1 MKNVFILVAAL
12 ALSACGTTPTSIVE
26 APTSARPLPPD
37 QSAPANGAIFQA
49 ASYRPLFEDRR
60 ARHVGDIMTIRIVE
74 NTSANKAG
82 ASSGNKT
89 GSAEFTVPAPVT
101 AKFGGS
107 GAVALESDI
116 NYTDADKQSASNV
129 FNGTLSVTVTEV
141 LANGNLIVAGEKQ
154 VSLNKGVEF
163 IRFSGMVNPDNIN
176 GNTVLSTQVAD
187 ARIEYRTNSRL
198 DRAEV
203 MSMASRF
210 FLSLLPF

>member
-1 MKNVFILVAAL
+1 MKNVFILAAAL
-12 ALSACGTTPTSIVE
+12 ALSACGTTPTSIVDT
-26 APTSARPLPPD
+26 PTSARPLPPD

-82 ASSGNKT
+82 ASSGNKA
-89 GSAEFTVPAPVT
+89 GSAQFTVPGPIQ
-101 AKFGGS
+101 AKIG
-107 GAVALESDI
+107 GAVSLESGID
-116 NYTDADKQSASNV
+116 YSDADKQSASNV

>member
-1 MKNVFILVAAL
+1 MKNVFILAAAL
-12 ALSACGTTPTSIVE
+12 VLSACGTTPTSIVDT
-26 APTSARPLPPD
+26 PTSARPLPPD

-82 ASSGNKT
+82 ASSGNKA
-89 GSAEFTVPAPVT
+89 GSAQFTVPGPIQ
-101 AKFGGS
+101 AKIG
-107 GAVALESDI
+107 GAVSLESGID
-116 NYTDADKQSASNV
+116 YSDADKQSASNV

>member
-1 MKNVFILVAAL
+1 MKNVFILAAAL

-26 APTSARPLPPD
+26 APTSVRPLPPD
-37 QSAPANGAIFQA
+37 QSQPANGAIFQT

-89 GSAEFTVPAPVT
+89 GSAEFAVPGPIQ
-101 AKFGGS
+101 AKIG

-210 FLSLLPF
+210 FLSMLPF

>member
-1 MKNVFILVAAL
+1 MKNVFILAAAL
-12 ALSACGTTPTSIVE
+12 VLSACGTTPTSIVDT
-26 APTSARPLPPD
+26 PTSARPLPPD

-82 ASSGNKT
+82 ASSGNKA
-89 GSAEFTVPAPVT
+89 GSAQFTVPGPIQ
-101 AKFGGS
+101 AKIG
-107 GAVALESDI
+107 GAVSLESGID
-116 NYTDADKQSASNV
+116 YSDADKQSASNV

-163 IRFSGMVNPDNIN
+163 IRFSGMVNPDNIS